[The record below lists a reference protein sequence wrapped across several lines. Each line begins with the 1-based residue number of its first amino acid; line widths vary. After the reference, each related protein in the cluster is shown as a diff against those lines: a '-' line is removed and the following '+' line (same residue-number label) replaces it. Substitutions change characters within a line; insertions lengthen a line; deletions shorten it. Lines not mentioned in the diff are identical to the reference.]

1 MNGLYIHIPFCERK
15 CLYCDF
21 PSYAGCLSEADRYID
36 AVIKEASEFEGF
48 APETVFIGGGTP
60 SVLPTGKL
68 KRLIDGIRRYIDFK
82 NVTEFSS
89 EANPN
94 SFDAQTAEEFAEIGI
109 NRLSLGLQ
117 TAEPRL
123 LKRIGRLHTAED
135 FTNAVHCAIDAG
147 ITNINADLMYSLPEQ
162 TTEDIEHTL
171 GFILSHPLSHISAY
185 ALKLEEGTP
194 LYREDPPL
202 PDEDLDREMFQL
214 ICDRLAESGF
224 HRYEI
229 SNFAKEGRECRHNL
243 VYWHVEP
250 YIGLGAGAHSCYNG
264 MRFSNPRTI
273 GAYIAGEPR
282 ESEAAEPQFE
292 KIMLGTRLTE
302 GIDASLLPDTAKVQ
316 AFLKMLKSHG
326 LAECAD
332 GRFMLTHRGMDIQNE
347 ILTEL
352 FTRI

>member
-21 PSYAGCLSEADRYID
+21 PSYAGCLSDADRYID
-36 AVIKEASEFEGF
+36 AVIAESAKYEGF
-48 APETVFIGGGTP
+48 APDTVFIGGGTP
-60 SVLPTGKL
+60 SVLPAGKL
-68 KRLIDGIRRYIDFK
+68 QRLIDGIRRYIDFK

-94 SFDAQTAEEFAEIGI
+94 SFDAQTAQEFAEIGI

-135 FTNAVHCAIDAG
+135 FTGAVHCAIDAG
-147 ITNINADLMYSLPEQ
+147 ITNINADLMYSLPGQ

-171 GFILSHPLSHISAY
+171 SFVLSHPLSHISAY

-194 LYREDPPL
+194 LYREAPPL
-202 PDEDLDREMFQL
+202 PDEDTDREMFRMV
-214 ICDRLAESGF
+214 CDRLSENGF

-229 SNFAKEGRECRHNL
+229 SNFAKDGCECKHNL
-243 VYWHVEP
+243 VYWRVED
-250 YIGLGAGAHSCYNG
+250 YVGLGAGAHSCYQG

-273 GAYIAGEPR
+273 EAYLAGEHGENEP
-282 ESEAAEPQFE
+282 AEPNFE

-302 GIDASLLPDTAKVQ
+302 GIDASLLPDTAKMR
-316 AFLKMLKSHG
+316 AFLG
-326 LAECAD
+326 LLEKNGMANIAD
-332 GRFMLTHRGMDIQNE
+332 GRFILTHRGMDIQNE
-347 ILTEL
+347 ILAEL

>member
-36 AVIKEASEFEGF
+36 AVIGESAQYEGF
-48 APETVFIGGGTP
+48 APDTVFIGGGTP
-60 SVLPTGKL
+60 SVLPAGKL
-68 KRLIDGIRRYIDFK
+68 KKLISGIRRYIDFN
-82 NVTEFSS
+82 NVIEFSS

-117 TAEPRL
+117 SAEPHL
-123 LKRIGRLHTAED
+123 LRRIGRLHTAED
-135 FTNAVHCAIDAG
+135 FSRAVEYARAAG
-147 ITNINADLMYSLPEQ
+147 ITNINADLMYSLPDQ
-162 TTEDIEHTL
+162 ALADLDHTL
-171 GFILSHPLSHISAY
+171 GFVLSHPLSHISAY

-194 LYREDPPL
+194 LFQEDPPL
-202 PDEDLDREMFQL
+202 PDEDADREMFRM
-214 ICDRLAESGF
+214 ICGRLAENGF

-229 SNFAKEGRECRHNL
+229 SNFAKENCECLHIL

-250 YIGLGAGAHSCYNG
+250 YIGLGAGAHSCYRE

-273 GAYIAGEPR
+273 DAYITGEPQER
-282 ESEAAEPQFE
+282 EPADPQFE

-302 GIDASLLPDTAKVQ
+302 GIDASLLPDTAKMRSFI
-316 AFLKMLKSHG
+316 ALLEKNH
-326 LAECAD
+326 LASVTN
-332 GRFMLTHRGMDIQNE
+332 GRFILTHRGMDIQNE